1 MNKLLLIGGAGLAL
15 YFFMKPKTETAPAPK
30 DEPVTPTAPNRG
42 AQRATTGAAA
52 AAASKAL
59 KQAGGFFRRKPQGT
73 PQQRQLVNNTA
84 RKLVIPPLPVT
95 PPAEDVLEG
104 LFSY

>member
-1 MNKLLLIGGAGLAL
+1 MNKILIIGGAGLAL
-15 YFFMKPKTETAPAPK
+15 YFIMKPKAETAPAQEAPA
-30 DEPVTPTAPNRG
+30 TPSAPNRS

-73 PQQRQLVNNTA
+73 PQQRQAVNKTA
-84 RKLVIPPLPVT
+84 RKLVIPQAPET